1 MKVVAEIGLNHCGS
15 EERCIDLVQDILN
28 TCVDAVTFQIREKS
42 FYDHSHPRKR
52 ELSDTFYV
60 EISETIKNSGKE
72 VGFAI
77 TRPDKVRILPA
88 DFWKTLSWDLCNYE
102 LLNLLS
108 TTKKNVYA
116 STGMASLDQI
126 IDVSSTISCVEFIHT
141 QLDTEISGVNLKAI
155 DTIQQATRKP
165 CGFGLHCEMLEVLY
179 SSISFKP
186 SSIFFYVK
194 DETGLENPDDDWA
207 ITISKVDEITRNLR
221 KLLLALGDGVKDFK
235 ENLLHPKDDNITSNV
250 IK

>member
-108 TTKKNVYA
+108 TTKKMCMHLQVW
-116 STGMASLDQI
+116 LLLI
-126 IDVSSTISCVEFIHT
+126 
-141 QLDTEISGVNLKAI
+141 
-155 DTIQQATRKP
+155 
-165 CGFGLHCEMLEVLY
+165 
-179 SSISFKP
+179 
-186 SSIFFYVK
+186 
-194 DETGLENPDDDWA
+194 
-207 ITISKVDEITRNLR
+207 
-221 KLLLALGDGVKDFK
+221 KLLMFQVPYPVL
-235 ENLLHPKDDNITSNV
+235 NLFIPNLILKYLE
-250 IK
+250 